1 MTDISSSWRAP
12 LRIPTLIALGMV
24 LCVSRAFP
32 QKPDSLPPS
41 GALKKLSLEQLMAI
55 EVSSVSRRPER
66 LSETASAIQ
75 VITREEIRRSGATR
89 LPEALRLA
97 TNLEVDQ
104 LDASQWAISARGF
117 NSPLANKLL
126 VLIDGRTVYTP
137 LFAGVFWDA
146 QDILLEDIEQIEVIS
161 GPGATLWG
169 ANAVNGVINIST
181 RKAKDTQGLLALGG
195 GGTELH
201 GFGGVRYGGRV
212 GAKARFRV
220 YGKYSDRDGT
230 ALPTGQ
236 DIPNDWRFGQGGFRV
251 DWDASTRDLITL
263 QGDLYDGRTD
273 LTSTTEGV
281 ARGAN
286 AIGRW
291 SRMLSAASD
300 LQLQVYVDRA
310 HRRVPG
316 SYDDVLNTYDF
327 DFQHRIALGRRHD
340 IVWGV
345 GYRLV
350 DDDFGSPGLIIL
362 PQKVSLE
369 TFNAFAQ
376 DEIALRNRLHLTLG
390 TKLEH
395 NEYTDFEFQPSIRLA
410 WQLREGQML
419 WGAVSRAV
427 RTPSRLDRDLAFLPG
442 PNFNSEELLA
452 YELGYRGQAA
462 ERLSFSVAAFY
473 HDYDDLRSVEPGIPP
488 NPFPAM
494 LANGQAG
501 KSYGVESTARLRVR
515 DWWQVQVGYTE
526 LRVDIHPKPGSR
538 DRTFGAA
545 EAADSK
551 HHLSVRSS
559 FDLPGQLEFDAGY
572 RYVSRITNPRE
583 AVPGYSE
590 LDLRLAWLPRPKLEL
605 SVVGQNLLHH
615 RHVEFGAPGAQQA
628 IKRGVYAKAVWRY

>member
-1 MTDISSSWRAP
+1 M
-12 LRIPTLIALGMV
+12 
-24 LCVSRAFP
+24 
-32 QKPDSLPPS
+32 
-41 GALKKLSLEQLMAI
+41 
-55 EVSSVSRRPER
+55 
-66 LSETASAIQ
+66 
-75 VITREEIRRSGATR
+75 
-89 LPEALRLA
+89 
-97 TNLEVDQ
+97 DQ

-146 QDILLEDIEQIEVIS
+146 QDVLLEDIEQIEVIS

-181 RKAKDTQGLLALGG
+181 RKAKDTQGLLAPGG

-236 DIPNDWRFGQGGFRV
+236 DIPNDWRFGQGGFRL
-251 DWDASTRDLITL
+251 DWDASTGDLITL

-291 SRMLSAASD
+291 SHTLSGTSD
-300 LQLQVYVDRA
+300 LHVQMYVDRV
-310 HRRVPG
+310 HREVPG

-327 DFQHRIALGRRHD
+327 DFQHRIPLGRRHD

-350 DDDFGSPGLIIL
+350 DDDFASRGLLIL
-362 PQKVSLE
+362 PQHVSLE
-369 TFNAFAQ
+369 TFSAFAQ

-395 NEYTDFEFQPSIRLA
+395 NEYTDFEFQPSVRLA
-410 WQLREGQML
+410 WQLREGQLL
-419 WGAVSRAV
+419 WAAVSRAV

-488 NPFPAM
+488 SPFPAT

-501 KSYGVESTARLRVR
+501 KSYGVESTARLRVM

-538 DRTFGAA
+538 DLTLGAA

-551 HHLSVRSS
+551 HHLSLRSS
-559 FDLPGQLEFDAGY
+559 FDLPGQLELDAGY
-572 RYVSRITNPRE
+572 RYVSRITNPNE

-628 IKRGVYAKAVWRY
+628 IERGVYAKAVWRY